1 MLFVVAAVGR
11 VRRDRLLLVPMLS
24 LVHEAPL
31 EVHGEVLRREGAR
44 LNIRKRSAFLLDVVE
59 DGSTMI
65 VVALEHI

>member
-1 MLFVVAAVGR
+1 
-11 VRRDRLLLVPMLS
+11 MLS

-31 EVHGEVLRREGAR
+31 EVHGEVLRREGTR

-65 VVALEHI
+65 VVALEHF